1 MICRM
6 SLRDQNLRLAVV
18 NSLCMEHIVSWPS
31 WSDRPGRED
40 LSDLL
45 DGFAA
50 ELSRL
55 TVFAWPDLNSIRL
68 RCDTYDDP
76 RAFDLVSLEGIE
88 ACTGLRSFTVERA
101 FAVAD
106 LEPLTRL
113 RELTAVSLEYA
124 PRVTDWTPLLRM
136 PALREVTAPVNA
148 VTAAALTERGVT
160 VHHPAWL
167 APLSSHSGWPSD
179 PAVVRQL
186 LALAPTDGVHDARPF
201 PDPNLGLA
209 VLSCLVA
216 EGRVPRQKRSALL
229 DKADDASNT
238 HDNDSESESEDADFD
253 EEEEEEQDEDE
264 GEEEDEDEDDD
275 YELKTE
281 VRDALLDVLAERAG
295 AIAEL
300 TELSWGGGDDLQH
313 LCYNYWDGEDDT
325 FTVTSLAGLE
335 QCLNLQVIDHV
346 DLFSVSD
353 LTPLTGLTR
362 LESLVLKNVAAGTD
376 WSPLL
381 RIRSL
386 RRVVGPVDAVTA
398 EQLRERGVFV
408 RSPHSPHPLETLCPQ
423 YSMTSTVNTLLEL
436 PADERAAW
444 VRAHAEDPR
453 PRTMSAAWDAVVA
466 LAWRMLEEPGDAAAT
481 AYAEA
486 LLHVGTLLQHA
497 RETSDAMISARNAVA
512 LFRSLGDAHRRR
524 LAEALA
530 VVATMA
536 DYDERFTTLTEALAI
551 LRDLDGATPAVLD
564 LSARHVKAAYHD
576 RRIPALR
583 AHAELLREI
592 LPADPDRHGELLR
605 TLTDLVDEFKYTDRF
620 KHGIDD
626 EVQLLAVLREPASA
640 TEPVTLAAALTQ
652 HGRRLTEAG
661 RHDEAATARQEAAAL
676 YEGLAGHAEE
686 HFKVVH
692 NLSENYCRLGRTADA
707 LAAARRGLE
716 LARRLTEGYAL
727 SWALEDLQ
735 GRLVDAELHEEALAV
750 AEEDVARRR
759 GEASDGPDT
768 GLARALARL
777 TDSLHALCRDE
788 EAADASAESL
798 AILRAA
804 AETDK
809 WQREAL
815 AGALNNHA
823 NRLQDVR
830 RHVAALAATTEAV
843 ERFRNLDTSIS
854 TNRDRNLGIV
864 LGTHAS
870 ALGRLGRHD
879 EAVTAMVEAVDTARR
894 LHADDTD
901 GAAEYLASC
910 LHKLAYHLND
920 AGRCSDA
927 VERAAE
933 SVRIRRERAAGGDS
947 DRLAMTLNSL
957 AVALSGAGRHAEALA
972 ASVEAV
978 ELYRGAGDVAG
989 LADALTDRATI
1000 HSRLGQ
1006 AAEAAAASAEA
1017 VPLFRQAAATAPHR
1031 HTTTLAWALTV
1042 FAEVRPAGPE
1052 ATAAADEA
1060 IGLYERHVANA
1071 PEVYTEPLH
1080 RAQQVRDRAVSP

>member
-6 SLRDQNLRLAVV
+6 SLRDQNLQLAVV
-18 NSLCMEHIVSWPS
+18 NSLCEERIVAWPS
-31 WSDRPGRED
+31 WSDRPGREA

-55 TVFAWPDLNSIRL
+55 TDFAWPDLNNIRL

-76 RAFDLVSLEGIE
+76 RAFDLTSLEGIE

-106 LEPLTRL
+106 LEPLTQL
-113 RELTAVSLEYA
+113 AELTTVSLEYA

-136 PALREVTAPVNA
+136 PALREVTAPVDA
-148 VTAAALTERGVT
+148 VTAAALTGRGVT

-167 APLSSHSGWPSD
+167 APLSAHPGWPSD
-179 PAVVRQL
+179 PAAVRQL
-186 LALAPTDGVHDARPF
+186 LALTPTGGDCEHDARPF

-209 VLSCLVA
+209 VLSCLID
-216 EGRVPRQKRSALL
+216 EGRVPRQERSALL

-238 HDNDSESESEDADFD
+238 HDNDPDPEPEDDDF
-253 EEEEEEQDEDE
+253 
-264 GEEEDEDEDDD
+264 DD
-275 YELKTE
+275 YELNTE
-281 VRDALLDVLAERAG
+281 VRDALLDVLAGRAG

-313 LCYNYWDGEDDT
+313 LCYTFWDGEDDT
-325 FTVTSLAGLE
+325 FTVTSFAGLE
-335 QCLNLQVIDHV
+335 QCLNLRVIIDHV
-346 DLFSVSD
+346 DLFAVSD
-353 LTPLTGLTR
+353 LTPLAGLTR
-362 LESLVLKNVAAGTD
+362 LESLVLEYVPDDID

-386 RRVVGPVDAVTA
+386 RRVIGPVDAATA

-408 RSPHSPHPLETLCPQ
+408 RTPHSPHPLETLCPQ
-423 YSMTSTVNTLLEL
+423 RSLTRTVHTLLEL
-436 PADERAAW
+436 PTDERDAW
-444 VRAHAEDPR
+444 VRTHADDPR
-453 PRTMSAAWDAVVA
+453 PRDVSAARDAVVA
-466 LAWRMLEEPGDAAAT
+466 LAWRTLEEPDDAAAT

-486 LLHVGTLLQHA
+486 LLHVGTLLQRA
-497 RETSDAMISARNAVA
+497 NETSDAMISARNAVA
-512 LFRSLGDAHRRR
+512 LFRGLGEAHRRR

-564 LSARHVKAAYHD
+564 LSAHHVKAAYHE

-605 TLTDLVDEFKYTDRF
+605 TLTDLVNEFRSTDRF
-620 KHGIDD
+620 THGIDD

-640 TEPVTLAAALTQ
+640 TEPVTLAAALSR
-652 HGRRLTEAG
+652 HGDRLTAVD
-661 RHDEAATARQEAAAL
+661 RHAEAATARQEAATL
-676 YEGLAGHAEE
+676 YESLAGHTEE

-692 NLSENYCRLGRTADA
+692 GLSENHRRLGRTAEA
-707 LAAARRGLE
+707 LAAARQGLE
-716 LARRLTEGYAL
+716 LARRVTEGYAL
-727 SWALEDLQ
+727 RWALEDLH
-735 GRLVDAELHEEALAV
+735 GRLADAELHEEALAV
-750 AEEDVARRR
+750 AEEDAAGQR

-768 GLARALARL
+768 WLARTLARL
-777 TDSLHALCRDE
+777 ADSLYALGRDE
-788 EAADASAESL
+788 EAADASAESF

-809 WQREAL
+809 WQRESL
-815 AGALNNHA
+815 AAALNNHA
-823 NRLQDVR
+823 NRLKGVG
-830 RHVAALAATTEAV
+830 RHIEALAATTEAV
-843 ERFRNLDTSIS
+843 ERFRNLDASMS

-879 EAVTAMVEAVDTARR
+879 EAVTVMVEAVNTARR
-894 LHADDTD
+894 LHADGAD
-901 GAAEYLASC
+901 GADGHLASC
-910 LHKLAYHLND
+910 LHSLAYHLDD

-927 VERAAE
+927 VEAAAE
-933 SVRIRRERAAGGDS
+933 SVQLRRERAAGENS
-947 DRLAMTLNSL
+947 NNLAMTINSL

-989 LADALTDRATI
+989 LADALTDHATI
-1000 HSRLGQ
+1000 HSRRGQ

-1017 VPLFRQAAATAPHR
+1017 VPLFRQVAATAPGR
-1031 HTTTLAWALTV
+1031 HTAKLAWALTV

-1060 IGLYERHVANA
+1060 ISLYERQAANV
-1071 PEVYTEPLH
+1071 PEVFTEPLH
-1080 RAQQVRDRAVSP
+1080 RARQVRDRAVSP